1 VIDQLYVVKEIDTAL
16 LPKEAAMEALQE
28 IEILGE
34 LDSHY
39 VVGYYD
45 SFIDGTT
52 INIIQEYCQ
61 HGDLNSWIKKQNGKG
76 FIENFIW
83 KVFIQLCLA
92 VHYLHNKN
100 IIHRDIKSL
109 NIFLT
114 KDNSAKLGDF
124 GAARRIAQESQ
135 DLLD

>member
-1 VIDQLYVVKEIDTAL
+1 
-16 LPKEAAMEALQE
+16 MS
-28 IEILGE
+28 E
-34 LDSHY
+34 LDCAH

-45 SFIDGTT
+45 SFIDGPS
-52 INIIQEYCQ
+52 INIVQEFCQ
-61 HGDLNSWIKKQNGKG
+61 HGDLNTYIRKQNGRP
-76 FIENFIW
+76 FIDNFIW

-92 VHYLHNKN
+92 LHYLHCQKS

-124 GAARRIAQESQ
+124 GAARRLISTDSSDILESPFE
-135 DLLD
+135 